1 MGNIYRSPYEAYPF
15 LADGIEDLRCD
26 FELMTDE
33 LSSLTGLL
41 AAKIRF
47 GKEGKDA
54 AAGKEADEL
63 AEELVW
69 IDELIYHANPTLRTF
84 CSIRPEEIQRLEE
97 RTRALMEQ
105 AAGDVHRFVLPCGC
119 ETAALAHVLRVKGKE
134 LVRLLY
140 RHIHQGHETPKELV
154 DFANLLSGYFFG
166 LALKLNRT
174 EKVGERDFVSR
185 NY

>member
-1 MGNIYRSPYEAYPF
+1 M
-15 LADGIEDLRCD
+15 
-26 FELMTDE
+26 
-33 LSSLTGLL
+33 
-41 AAKIRF
+41 
-47 GKEGKDA
+47 
-54 AAGKEADEL
+54 
-63 AEELVW
+63 W

-140 RHIHQGHETPKELV
+140 RHIHQGHETPKELM

-166 LALKLNRT
+166 LALKLNRA